1 MGYVKGSIDLSS
13 TQDGLLLE
21 QGKRPRI
28 TGAERADWG
37 KAAAQFNWMMKEKSL
52 TPGALCHVTQGLGI
66 AVNIRMGVEIGLM
79 KAG

>member
-1 MGYVKGSIDLSS
+1 
-13 TQDGLLLE
+13 
-21 QGKRPRI
+21 
-28 TGAERADWG
+28 
-37 KAAAQFNWMMKEKSL
+37 MMKEKSL